1 MWDKSLR
8 SSGLTRRAAPLP
20 VVASL
25 SIRPGYP
32 RFYRYF
38 ATLFLVLLAAE
49 IPSYGREKHEKD
61 ALQYGAGLIV
71 NIPLPEAEVEQAV
84 EDVAQNTIIRGTKE
98 YNTDEYVKG
107 AIAAISTPVFPAW
120 KEGGKVFYK
129 VRKQALDPRNFKDGG
144 DLGTLAVRYVV
155 QPQGE
160 KNTILRID
168 AAFQEDFRHIIHQS
182 NGSVEGSEYKDIHD
196 RLDQTELMQRETAEA
211 LREKEERAPKQSTS
225 AAAETVTF
233 GTPTETAMA
242 SGSMASSR
250 DDVAGAL
257 ESRPQQQ
264 ALAASASPSA
274 PASIEAYASSGM
286 TLEQRVTELRR
297 ELERVV
303 KKPGAPLQSAPFH
316 TATTLKSLEPGTEVL
331 IVISTPYWYGVE
343 TRDGQHGWVKRDQLE
358 LMP

>member
-1 MWDKSLR
+1 MWDKSFP
-8 SSGLTRRAAPLP
+8 SSVLSRTVAPFP

-32 RFYRYF
+32 RFYRCF
-38 ATLFLVLLAAE
+38 ATLFLVLVAAA
-49 IPSYGREKHEKD
+49 IPSHGREKHEKD

-71 NIPLPEAEVEQAV
+71 NIPLPEPEVVQAV
-84 EDVAQNTIIRGTKE
+84 EDVSQNTIIRGTKE

-107 AIAAISTPVFPAW
+107 AVAATSTPVFPAW

-168 AAFQEDFRHIIHQS
+168 AGFQEDFRHIIHQS

-211 LREKEERAPKQSTS
+211 LREKDERAAKQSTS
-225 AAAETVTF
+225 VAAETVTL
-233 GTPTETAMA
+233 GTPAATAMA
-242 SGSMASSR
+242 S
-250 DDVAGAL
+250 
-257 ESRPQQQ
+257 ESTPARADGVSAVEPRSQP
-264 ALAASASPSA
+264 ALAASAPMSA
-274 PASIEAYASSGM
+274 PASTEAYASSGE
-286 TLEQRVTELRR
+286 TLEQRVAELRR
-297 ELERVV
+297 ELERLV

-358 LMP
+358 LVP